1 MKTSIKTIV
10 TTSVMTS
17 LLTFSTISMADSML
31 GIECSHWKKNVVP
44 VKKLADEGIPE
55 HMVMNVVYHNWR
67 GMPSN
72 NILMM
77 EAIVH
82 AVYEHPTMSM
92 EQVLRSVDTLCKEI
106 D

>member
-10 TTSVMTS
+10 AAS
-17 LLTFSTISMADSML
+17 LLASTMTLSTISMADSML
-31 GIECSHWKKNVVP
+31 GLECSYWKKNIIP

-55 HMVMNVVYHNWR
+55 HMVMNVVHDNWR
-67 GMPSN
+67 GMPSD

-77 EAIVH
+77 AAIVH
-82 AVYEHPTMSM
+82 AVYEHPSMSM
-92 EQVLRSVDTLCKEI
+92 EQVLRSVDTLCKEV